1 MTELEEKEFE
11 FNAKQ
16 LLSNPVFLILL
27 DEVNKGINRDM
38 DIVKPDDLKGMQA
51 LVLLRQ
57 ASTKII
63 SYIALAAET
72 SKVTEF
78 NKKRNMAEKLFNR
91 G

>member
-1 MTELEEKEFE
+1 MTELEQKEFE
-11 FNAKQ
+11 FHAKQ
-16 LLSNPVFLILL
+16 LLSNPVFLTLL
-27 DEVNKGINRDM
+27 DEVNKGINREM

-63 SYIALAAET
+63 SYIVSAAET
-72 SKVTEF
+72 SKVTDF
-78 NKKRNMAEKLFNR
+78 NAKQKRKLF